1 VESGVAIGIV
11 GGRGTGKAVFVS
23 LFVIALLV
31 LALLWFAVLRALRK
45 HLLRVVE

>member
-1 VESGVAIGIV
+1 MAIGIV